1 MDDEKIVELFWERD
15 EAAIRETD
23 EKYGR
28 YCTSISMGIL
38 HSEYDA
44 EECVNDAY
52 LALWNSIPPHRPR
65 VFRTFLGRIVRNISI
80 NRHKSTHRQG
90 YDRAMNVSLEELMEE
105 LGDCFPSDDEI
116 NRETSEVIKEALQSF
131 LKKQD
136 ALNRK
141 LFVGR
146 YWHGYSLSELA
157 EAHGLTEGAVEIRL
171 RRTRKK
177 LKHELNERGIT
188 V

>member
-1 MDDEKIVELFWERD
+1 MSDETIIDLFWKRD
-15 EAAIRETD
+15 ENAIKETD
-23 EKYGR
+23 RKYGR
-28 YCTSISMGIL
+28 YCSTVSMSIL
-38 HSEYDA
+38 HNELDA

-52 LALWNSIPPHRPR
+52 LSLWNSIPPHRPQ
-65 VFRTFLGRIVRNISI
+65 VLRTFLGRIVRNLSI

-90 YDRAMNVSLEELMEE
+90 YNRYMDVSLEELMEE
-105 LGDCFPSDDEI
+105 LGDCFPSDDDMTNTLSKE
-116 NRETSEVIKEALQSF
+116 IKEHLQAF
-131 LKKQD
+131 MEEQD

-146 YWHGYSLSELA
+146 YWYSYSLSMLA
-157 EAHGLTEGAVEIRL
+157 GSYGLTEGAVEIRL

-177 LKHELNERGIT
+177 LKKYLNERGIS